1 MPIVPSSIKSTSN
14 NPPARKTSAKSNPSY
29 RPELDALRFF
39 AFLCVFAFHRMDYV
53 RPGLAHLSPHPLF
66 LSAHPGLRNAI
77 GATLVLVFTI
87 AIAHLSYRYFESPF
101 LRLKQRFTFVTSR
114 KDG

>member
-1 MPIVPSSIKSTSN
+1 
-14 NPPARKTSAKSNPSY
+14 
-29 RPELDALRFF
+29 
-39 AFLCVFAFHRMDYV
+39 
-53 RPGLAHLSPHPLF
+53 
-66 LSAHPGLRNAI
+66 
-77 GATLVLVFTI
+77 VLVFTI